1 MRIWRMLT
9 VPLRSLV
16 RRRATDDE
24 LDEEIRYHL
33 ERDVERRMAGGE
45 SETEARRAARRDFG
59 NVTALTEEAR
69 SASRMDAISS

>member
-33 ERDVERRMAGGE
+33 ERDVEQPEHVCVKDRER
-45 SETEARRAARRDFG
+45 
-59 NVTALTEEAR
+59 
-69 SASRMDAISS
+69 